1 MSELMNIEIE
11 RSLKILKRG
20 GVILY
25 PTDTVWGIGCDATRN
40 RSVDRIYKIKRRPES
55 KSLIVLLDRFE
66 KIANYV
72 KEVPEIARSL
82 NESINTPLT
91 IIYPKA
97 TNLARNLIASDGS
110 IAIRIVKDEFCR
122 QLIEQLDRPFVST
135 SANITGEATP
145 LLFSKISPEI
155 TEAVDYIVDLHRNR
169 INHLKPST
177 IIRLNEAGSYEIVRS

>member
-55 KSLIVLLDRFE
+55 KSLIVLLERFD

-122 QLIEQLDRPFVST
+122 QLIEQLGRPFVST

-169 INHLKPST
+169 INQLKPST